1 MILPLAGVLI
11 GILIGAWR
19 ARANGGNGRD
29 MAQWATAMG
38 ILGAIVGLFVLI
50 LVSRGA

>member
-1 MILPLAGVLI
+1 MILPLAGL
-11 GILIGAWR
+11 LIGAALGAFR
-19 ARANGGNGRD
+19 ARSHGGNGRD